1 MPLAA
6 LYSKLLVLCPCYK
19 LSFILSMYRENIT
32 CRVGIIC
39 DFRHSLEVLDPVR
52 IRGLLYNS
60 PTLCICL
67 FVHVY
72 EFLNVCKGS
81 HLPLSFIQT
90 HGLCFFSFNTDSKST
105 EFPFS
110 LPRNEERVRVPAF
123 LHSLPGF
130 CILAVL
136 LQISVGPSSDVHA
149 HAIFYSGNN
158 CWRTRTPSRLT
169 AVPFAR
175 HLRL

>member
-1 MPLAA
+1 MPLSA

-32 CRVGIIC
+32 CRAGII
-39 DFRHSLEVLDPVR
+39 RHSLEVLDPVR
-52 IRGLLYNS
+52 IRGCCIIPRLSVYVYLCMFMNSLMYAEAPTFLHALYKRMGFAFS
-60 PTLCICL
+60 LSTLTQ
-67 FVHVY
+67 
-72 EFLNVCKGS
+72 N
-81 HLPLSFIQT
+81 P
-90 HGLCFFSFNTDSKST
+90 

-123 LHSLPGF
+123 LHPLPGF